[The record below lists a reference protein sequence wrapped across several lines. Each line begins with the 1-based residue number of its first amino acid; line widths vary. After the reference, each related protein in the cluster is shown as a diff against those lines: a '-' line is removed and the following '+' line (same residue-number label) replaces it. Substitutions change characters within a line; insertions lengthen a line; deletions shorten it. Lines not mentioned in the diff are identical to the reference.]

1 MEFSSEDS
9 VREAASV
16 IGMPIPEQDIK
27 EVAAR
32 FEALIQSF
40 RSLNDLELQ
49 GELPY
54 PTTLSGLDDE

>member
-1 MEFSSEDS
+1 MEFSPEDS

-49 GELPY
+49 DELPY

>member
-1 MEFSSEDS
+1 MGLSPEDR

-16 IGMPIPEQDIK
+16 IGMPIPEQDVK

-40 RSLNDLELQ
+40 KSLNDLELQ
-49 GELPY
+49 SELPY
-54 PTTLSGLDDE
+54 PTTLSEVEDD

>member
-1 MEFSSEDS
+1 MGLSPEDR

-16 IGMPIPEQDIK
+16 IGMPIPEQDVK

-40 RSLNDLELQ
+40 KSLNDLELQ

-54 PTTLSGLDDE
+54 PTTLSGVEDD

>member
-1 MEFSSEDS
+1 MGLSPEDR

-16 IGMPIPEQDIK
+16 IGMPIPEQDVK

-40 RSLNDLELQ
+40 KSLNDLELQ
-49 GELPY
+49 SELPY

>member
-1 MEFSSEDS
+1 MEFSPEDR

-49 GELPY
+49 DELPY